1 MTSWTQNQGVI
12 ILETIWLVETLKESV
27 DPLKPQI
34 TIEATKPTN
43 VERDMLN
50 DDEGLEADLDHD
62 ILPLKK
68 DQQLFIRIEIC
79 LKNKHVTFTSS
90 SEAST
95 SSLIKGSLDPT
106 SAPS

>member
-1 MTSWTQNQGVI
+1 MKATSQPVKTTNSY
-12 ILETIWLVETLKESV
+12 EAVE
-27 DPLKPQI
+27 
-34 TIEATKPTN
+34 PTD

-50 DDEGLEADLDHD
+50 NDGGLEADLDHD

-79 LKNKHVTFTSS
+79 LKNKHATFTSS

>member
-1 MTSWTQNQGVI
+1 MRATSQPVK
-12 ILETIWLVETLKESV
+12 TINSYEAVE
-27 DPLKPQI
+27 
-34 TIEATKPTN
+34 PTD

-50 DDEGLEADLDHD
+50 NDGGLEADLDHD

-68 DQQLFIRIEIC
+68 DQHLFIRIEIC
-79 LKNKHVTFTSS
+79 LKNKHATFTSN

-95 SSLIKGSLDPT
+95 SSSIKGSLDST